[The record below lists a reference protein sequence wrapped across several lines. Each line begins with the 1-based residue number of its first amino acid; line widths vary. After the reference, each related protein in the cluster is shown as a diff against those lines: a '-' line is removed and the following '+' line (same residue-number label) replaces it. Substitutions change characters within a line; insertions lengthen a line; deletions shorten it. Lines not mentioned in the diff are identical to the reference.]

1 MRAEHAGVLRTAVNH
16 RVQALPS
23 RCSDGRA
30 VLCWSGRIFRTF
42 STGARVGFA
51 AVALAVVACGPRPG
65 ASEPSWIERDA
76 SGAHATSPASEAA
89 GPAPAIDPAR
99 IDDADEP
106 TIRAALDALG
116 DRAPA
121 GKLALRAAR
130 LAHHRGDD
138 REARGWLERAGR
150 AADGAEVEAAAA
162 RLGGELI
169 DAAVD
174 PAVIAVLLPLSGP
187 YGALGGE
194 LRAAIELAPA
204 GGARWLFVDTRGSA
218 EGAVAAVDVAAGKGA
233 VGILGPVGR
242 REAVAAARAAV
253 LRGLPIAL
261 LAPADGADPAAGVF
275 RVVAS
280 SADEGRAV
288 ARLAAQDS
296 FPTVAVLAPRD
307 DGGGEA
313 AEAFVEE
320 ATRLGLQVTARG
332 SYDPTGGDVEPDIRA
347 FLGLVPAS
355 NPRLAAHLARRGKG
369 GWKTFTPDVPYTL
382 LYIPDRYDRAAIV
395 AAFLPYYN
403 VELRATEY
411 PDPERLARKHR
422 GQVPQVVQLVGGA
435 GWHHATL
442 PIRGGAAVQGAL
454 IVDDFAGELGGEAA
468 VQFAAAFQQRTHRS
482 PSAAAAQVHDAA
494 TLIAVARAGAAAAA
508 GPRSALRAALA
519 HARLDDGACGPA
531 AIGPDGELERTPS
544 TLEVRGDELILAP

>member
-1 MRAEHAGVLRTAVNH
+1 MRAEHAGVLRAVNH
-16 RVQALPS
+16 PVRALQS
-23 RCSDGRA
+23 GGA
-30 VLCWSGRIFRTF
+30 KGGGVLCWSDRTLPVL
-42 STGARVGFA
+42 GPAVVGVA
-51 AVALAVVACGPRPG
+51 AVALGLAGCGPRPG

-76 SGAHATSPASEAA
+76 SGAHSTPVSRSAA
-89 GPAPAIDPAR
+89 GPAPAIDPRR
-99 IDDADEP
+99 IDDYDEP
-106 TIRAALDALG
+106 AIRAALDALG

-121 GKLALRAAR
+121 GKLAVRAAR

-138 REARGWLERAGR
+138 REARGWLERAAR
-150 AADGAEVEAAAA
+150 AADAAEVEDA
-162 RLGGELI
+162 RAQLGGELV

-174 PAVIAVLLPLSGP
+174 PALIAVLLPLSGP

-204 GGARWLFVDTRGSA
+204 GGARWLYLDTRGTA
-218 EGAVAAVDVAAGKGA
+218 EGAVAAVDAAAGKGA
-233 VGILGPVGR
+233 IGVLGPVGQ
-242 REAVAAARAAV
+242 REAIAAARAAA

-261 LAPADGADPAAGVF
+261 LAPADGADPGAGVF
-275 RVVAS
+275 RAVAS

-288 ARLAAQDS
+288 ARLAAEDN

-307 DGGGEA
+307 DVGREA
-313 AEAFVEE
+313 AEAFVEQ
-320 ATRLGLQVTARG
+320 ATRLGLQVTAQG
-332 SYDPTGGDVEPDIRA
+332 SYDPTGGDVEPDVRA
-347 FLGLVPAS
+347 FLGLVPAQ
-355 NPRLAAHLARRGKG
+355 NPRLAAHLARHGKA
-369 GWKTFTPDVPYTL
+369 GWKTFSPDVPYTL

-411 PDPERLARKHR
+411 PDPERLARKHG

-454 IVDDFAGELGGEAA
+454 IVDDFAGELGGELA
-468 VQFAAAFQQRTHRS
+468 VQFAAAFQQRTRRS

-494 TLIAVARAGAAAAA
+494 ALIAAARVEAAAARD
-508 GPRSALRAALA
+508 PRSALRAALA

-531 AIGPDGELERTPS
+531 AMAPDGELERTPS